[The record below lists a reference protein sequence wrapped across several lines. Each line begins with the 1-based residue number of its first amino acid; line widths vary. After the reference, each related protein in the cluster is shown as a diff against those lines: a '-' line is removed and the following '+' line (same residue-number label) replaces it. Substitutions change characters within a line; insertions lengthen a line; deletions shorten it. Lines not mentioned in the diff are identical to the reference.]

1 MDPAVQVLQEVV
13 VRKQKYQNKNNPA
26 VDLIEKVIAN
36 KKQNSNEALD
46 YFDNEKYEKVQ
57 FAINDITQD
66 YQKKKIFRHFQFVF
80 ENIDSVKNN
89 GKKILANI
97 FERGSISDYA
107 YQRSP
112 RKVKEAITAHKV
124 VTIPGVDNKGIE
136 ENIKYLY
143 QDINIY
149 DENILLVSNQFLSP
163 YCFFML
169 QLFTAII
176 LVDTI
181 KSGQRKIYP
190 NVFWV
195 TK

>member
-1 MDPAVQVLQEVV
+1 M
-13 VRKQKYQNKNNPA
+13 
-26 VDLIEKVIAN
+26 
-36 KKQNSNEALD
+36 D

-89 GKKILANI
+89 GKKILPI
-97 FERGSISDYA
+97 YLKESISDYA

-149 DENILLVSNQFLSP
+149 NENILLVSNQFLSP
-163 YCFFML
+163 YCLFMQ
-169 QLFTAII
+169 QLFTVII
-176 LVDTI
+176 L
-181 KSGQRKIYP
+181 
-190 NVFWV
+190 
-195 TK
+195 